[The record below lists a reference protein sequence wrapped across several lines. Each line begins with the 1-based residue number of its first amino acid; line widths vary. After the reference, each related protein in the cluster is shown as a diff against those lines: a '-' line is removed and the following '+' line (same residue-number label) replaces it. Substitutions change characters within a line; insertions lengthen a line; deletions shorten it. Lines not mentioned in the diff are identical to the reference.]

1 MSIRK
6 PRYWILHMEERDRQ
20 PNAVRPTMLP
30 PFAIQA
36 LAPGGGPTEAITFI
50 GEQDTEATLEGR
62 PVPPALI
69 EAAKRLS
76 EGEGLYLDANG
87 EPVEPF

>member
-1 MSIRK
+1 
-6 PRYWILHMEERDRQ
+6 MEERDRR

-30 PFAIQA
+30 PFAIQV
-36 LAPGGGPTEAITFI
+36 LAPGGGPTEAIAFI
-50 GEQDTEATLEGR
+50 GEQDTEATLDGR
-62 PVPPALI
+62 AVPHAVI
-69 EAAKRLS
+69 DAAKRLS

>member
-1 MSIRK
+1 
-6 PRYWILHMEERDRQ
+6 
-20 PNAVRPTMLP
+20 MLP

-36 LAPGGGPTEAITFI
+36 LAPGGGPTESIAFI
-50 GEQDTEATLEGR
+50 GEQDTHATLEGR
-62 PVPPALI
+62 AVPPAVI

-76 EGEGLYLDANG
+76 EGEGLYLDADG